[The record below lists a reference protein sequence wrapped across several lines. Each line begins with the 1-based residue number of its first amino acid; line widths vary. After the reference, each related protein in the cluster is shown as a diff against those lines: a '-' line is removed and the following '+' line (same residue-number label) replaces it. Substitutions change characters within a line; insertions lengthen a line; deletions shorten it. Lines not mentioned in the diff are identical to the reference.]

1 MNHPAPMMLAV
12 ALAFAGTVV
21 QGAAYAAA
29 DLATAVMVDRADL
42 LVPLYLAE
50 GSGYDRVTVVSGAA
64 LAEGEVVSQPIV
76 WCEADAC
83 DILAVETAED
93 VDEDGHAD
101 LLATVTHTSPGDG
114 LATVV
119 FGPFQD
125 VSPFTGAAPSTT
137 TGAPSA
143 EHARLL
149 VSPDVTDG
157 AAALILGGR

>member
-1 MNHPAPMMLAV
+1 MNRPAPMMLAV

-29 DLATAVMVDRADL
+29 DLAAAVVVDRAEL

-64 LAEGEVVSQPIV
+64 LAEGEVISQPIV

-125 VSPFTGAAPSTT
+125 GNVPSTT